1 MNINVDFQPTKVL
14 FIDVLTKDISVLD
27 CILDLIDNSVDAYIR
42 NKINDKRK
50 VEIEISKKRFSIYD
64 TCGGISKDD
73 VEKQIFKFGAPPK
86 KKNLS
91 TIGFY
96 GVGLKRAMFKLGK
109 KIIFETDDKKNKS
122 ELTIKVPEW
131 LKKPDNDW
139 ILEGTSSESSL
150 KKSEKPYTKITIDNF
165 RKEALETFTS
175 TFEEKLKTTISRY
188 YTMFSQKNQ
197 IEFFLNDKEP
207 IQSLKLNISISKEL
221 KPAIRTYSQDGVNVK
236 IQTWIEPS
244 TDARSG
250 GHQGWNI
257 FMNNRLILMDES
269 SEKTGWTGERKELP
283 KMHPIY
289 NQFRGNVF
297 LDSKDPSK
305 LPINTM
311 KNDFN
316 FENPIYVE
324 LKRKL
329 CETARPL
336 IDYLSKK
343 YEKVDEKESQT
354 IATILKQEAYKG
366 LKEIDATTLNRSQK
380 FKAPQIK
387 KIDNMVTISYKKPII
402 IVEKVK
408 EHLSLKNK
416 NEAGSL
422 TFDYF
427 VQNEE
432 LQNGK

>member
-1 MNINVDFQPTKVL
+1 MDINVDFQPTKVL
-14 FIDVLTKDISVLD
+14 FIDVLTKDISVHD

-42 NKINDKRK
+42 NKISDKRK

-64 TCGGISKDD
+64 TCGGISKDN

-96 GVGLKRAMFKLGK
+96 GVGLKRAMFKLGN

-122 ELTIKVPEW
+122 ELTIKVPVW
-131 LKKPDNDW
+131 LGKPDNDW
-139 ILEGTSSESSL
+139 ILPGTSNKSSL
-150 KKSEKPYTKITIDNF
+150 VKSEKPYTKIIIDDF
-165 RKEALETFTS
+165 REEALETFTS
-175 TFEEKLKTTISRY
+175 AFEEKLKNTISRY
-188 YTMFSQKNQ
+188 YAMFSQKNQ
-197 IEFFLNDKEP
+197 IDFFLNSKEP
-207 IQSLKLNISISKEL
+207 VKPLKLNISISEEL
-221 KPAIRTYSQDGVNVK
+221 KPAIKTYSQDGVNVK
-236 IQTWIEPS
+236 IQSWIEPKIE
-244 TDARSG
+244 ARG
-250 GHQGWNI
+250 EPHQGWNI
-257 FMNNRLILMDES
+257 FMNNRLILTDES
-269 SEKTGWTGERKELP
+269 SEKTGWSGERKELP

-289 NQFRGNVF
+289 NQFRGFVF
-297 LDSKDPSK
+297 LDSKDPSR

-324 LKRKL
+324 LRRKL

-354 IATILKQEAYKG
+354 ISKMLKQEAFKG
-366 LKEIDATTLNRSQK
+366 LTEIDATTLNRPQK
-380 FKAPQIK
+380 FKGPKIK
-387 KIDNMVTISYKKPII
+387 KVDNMVTISYKEPLP

-408 EHLSLKNK
+408 EHLKVKNK
-416 NEAGSL
+416 NEVGRL